1 MCWGGE
7 REVWKEGRNL
17 LVPPWESGHF
27 SYSQWE
33 LTAAISENQ
42 TVLLSARQEQLLFSE
57 EQTLNSIVLQY
68 FGLKILVY
76 VEKNGQG
83 N

>member
-7 REVWKEGRNL
+7 REVWKEGGNL
-17 LVPPWESGHF
+17 LVPSWESGHF

-57 EQTLNSIVLQY
+57 EQTLNSTVLQY

>member
-1 MCWGGE
+1 ME
-7 REVWKEGRNL
+7 TSLFPHGR
-17 LVPPWESGHF
+17 VDT
-27 SYSQWE
+27 SYSHWE
-33 LTAAISENQ
+33 LTAALSKNQ
-42 TVLLSARQEQLLFSE
+42 TVLLSAGQEQLLFSE

-76 VEKNGQG
+76 VEKNGRG

>member
-1 MCWGGE
+1 M
-7 REVWKEGRNL
+7 WKEGGNL
-17 LVPPWESGHF
+17 LVPSWESGHF

-57 EQTLNSIVLQY
+57 EQTLNSTVLQY